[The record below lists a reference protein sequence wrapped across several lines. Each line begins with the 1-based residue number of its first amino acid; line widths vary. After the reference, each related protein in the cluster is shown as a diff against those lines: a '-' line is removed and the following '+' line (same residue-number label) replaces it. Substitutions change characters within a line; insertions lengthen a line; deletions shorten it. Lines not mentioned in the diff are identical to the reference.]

1 MSRNKRPLLLVF
13 LLTLSFAAGCH
24 PVRRSRAA
32 APPPSTLKPLPVTA
46 SPQLKLTIQSAIDQ
60 TNVTTG
66 YDPSYVK
73 IDYPNGDVPED
84 RGVCAD
90 VIVRAFR
97 KGGID
102 LQKQVHEDMKDAWAD
117 YPKKWRAGGPDAN
130 IDHRRVLN
138 LMTYFE
144 RQGESLPVSANADD
158 YLPGDVV
165 TWDLASGLD
174 HIGIVVNQWADKE
187 KRYLMVHNVGAGTKV
202 EDVLFAWKIT
212 GHYRHFK

>member
-1 MSRNKRPLLLVF
+1 MFRSRPLRPLLL
-13 LLTLSFAAGCH
+13 LLLLAFAAGCH

-46 SPQLKLTIQSAIDQ
+46 SPELTLVIQSAIDQ
-60 TNVTTG
+60 TSVTTG

-97 KGGID
+97 KGGVD
-102 LQKQVHEDMKDAWAD
+102 LQKAVHDDMKDAWTE
-117 YPKKWRAGGPDAN
+117 YPKKWKASGPDAN

-144 RQGESLPVSANADD
+144 RQSKSQPVSTNADD

-174 HIGIVVNQWADKE
+174 HIGIVVNLWADKE
-187 KRYLMVHNVGAGTKV
+187 KRYLIVHNVGAGTKV

-212 GHYRHFK
+212 GHYRFFK